1 MTERYSLK
9 IDAYSHIVPPKYK
22 EALRKVVPEEV
33 GNKIDPHSALYN
45 LEHRFQVMDSY
56 EPLRQV
62 LTLGWPPIEAVA
74 EPVKAA
80 ELARMANDEMAE
92 LVRKHPDR
100 FVAAI
105 GILPMN
111 NMDAAIQEADRVIS
125 DLKFRGVYV
134 HTPINDKPLDLPEF
148 MPLYDKMSRYNLP
161 IFIHPMKTYSYPDYR
176 TEDRSRYK
184 IFSTFGWPYETTTA
198 MARLVFSGILEKYP
212 GLKFVTHHCGGMVP
226 YFAERLIEF
235 AQLPELK
242 GTMEDKVSLR
252 LDAADYFKMFYADTA
267 IHGNT
272 PALMCAYAFFGADKL
287 LFGADMPLG
296 DTECGHRNY
305 RQTINAIVDMD
316 ISNVERRKIF
326 ENNARSL
333 MRLPI

>member
-1 MTERYSLK
+1 MNQPYRLK
-9 IDAYSHIVPPKYK
+9 IDAYSHIIPPKYK

-33 GNKIDPHSALYN
+33 KNKIDPHSTLYN
-45 LEHRFQVMDSY
+45 VEHRFEVMDKY

-62 LTLGWPPIEAVA
+62 LTLGWPPIEVVA
-74 EPVKAA
+74 KAAKAA
-80 ELARMANDEMAE
+80 ELAKIANDEMAE
-92 LVRKHPDR
+92 LVHKHPDR

-111 NMDAAIQEADRVIS
+111 DMEAALQEADRAIN
-125 DLKFRGVYV
+125 DLKLRGVYV

-148 MPLYDKMSRYNLP
+148 MPLYDKMSQYNLP
-161 IFIHPMKTYSYPDYR
+161 IFIHPMTTYDYSDFR

-184 IFSTFGWPYETTTA
+184 IFSTFGWPYQTTTA
-198 MARLVFSGILEKYP
+198 MTRLVFSGILEKYP

-226 YFAERLIEF
+226 YYAERLIEF

-242 GTMEDKVSLR
+242 GTKEDKVSLKR
-252 LDAADYFKMFYADTA
+252 DAADYFKMFYADTA

-272 PALMCAYAFFGADKL
+272 PALMCAYAFFGAEKL

-296 DTECGHRNY
+296 DTERGHRNY
-305 RQTINAIVDMD
+305 RQTINAIEAMD
-316 ISNVERRKIF
+316 ISDVERKKIY
-326 ENNARSL
+326 EDNARSL

>member
-1 MTERYSLK
+1 MTQPYPLK
-9 IDAYSHIVPPKYK
+9 IDAYSHIVPPKYR
-22 EALRKVVPEEV
+22 EVLRKVVPEEV
-33 GNKIDPHSALYN
+33 ESKIDPHSTLYN
-45 LEHRFQVMDSY
+45 LEHRFEVMDKY

-62 LTLGWPPIEAVA
+62 LTLAWPPIEAVA
-74 EPVKAA
+74 EPAKAA
-80 ELARMANDEMAE
+80 ELARMANDEMAD
-92 LVRKHPDR
+92 LVHKHPDR

-111 NMDAAIQEADRVIS
+111 NMDAAMQETDRVIN
-125 DLKFRGVYV
+125 DLRFRGVYI

-148 MPLYDKMSRYNLP
+148 MPLYDKMAQYNLP
-161 IFIHPMKTYSYPDYR
+161 IFIHPMTTYDYSDYR

-184 IFSTFGWPYETTTA
+184 IFSTFGWPYETTAA
-198 MARLVFSGILEKYP
+198 MARLVFSGTLEKYP

-242 GTMEDKVSLR
+242 GTKEDKVSLR

-296 DTECGHRNY
+296 DTERGHRNY
-305 RQTINAIVDMD
+305 RQTINAIEAMD
-316 ISNVERRKIF
+316 ISDVERKKIY
-326 ENNARSL
+326 EDNARSL
-333 MRLPI
+333 MMLPI